1 MGQMSND
8 NFLEKIQGVNQEYHG
23 KMKSITFIV
32 QRSGEEKKIFKWL
45 FAPGNVDFYISFPYY
60 QCKEYYCGTVE
71 IPQKPTKDGSFNAV
85 EHGVASKVPVK
96 FSYHKDGN
104 VHFKPTSYDS
114 GAKNKGYK
122 LASIKVAPIDQ
133 LDGSHIFTIRFEG
146 LTKFKDL
153 KKHKSKD
160 GDQEVLLPVPEDII
174 NFEIQA
180 FAGHS
185 QESLDGQ
192 IKKGSV
198 PWFQISGKTSEGKP
212 VFIGVYAILS
222 RTSHIVDQ
230 NKNGLNVLVGFDNSK
245 VNETGNIKS
254 LYLFAR

>member
-1 MGQMSND
+1 MSND
-8 NFLEKIQGVNQEYHG
+8 DFLEKINDVNQNYNG

-32 QRSGEEKKIFKWL
+32 QRGVEEKKIFKWL
-45 FAPGNVDFYISFPYY
+45 FKPGSVDFYISFPYY
-60 QCKEYYCGTVE
+60 HCEKYHCGTVE
-71 IPQKPTKDGSFNAV
+71 IPQKPIKDGVFDAV
-85 EHGVASKVPVK
+85 KHGIASKVPVK

-114 GAKNKGYK
+114 GVKNKGYK
-122 LASIKVAPIDQ
+122 LAAIKVDPIDQ
-133 LDGSHIFTIRFEG
+133 LEGSHIFTIRFEG

-153 KKHKSKD
+153 KKHKSKN
-160 GDQEVLLPVPEDII
+160 GDQEVLLQVPKDIV
-174 NFEIQA
+174 NFEIMA
-180 FAGHS
+180 FAGHN

-198 PWFQISGKTSEGKP
+198 PWFQVSGKTPEGKA

-222 RTSHIVDQ
+222 RKSHIIDQ